1 MKRTVAILAIVSAA
15 ACGPAAERQID
26 DAFQT
31 ARLALWRGDL
41 AHALDVAD
49 RGLAL
54 VKSTPESGAAWRL
67 RLLRAEILL
76 AKPDLPQALPTL
88 TQPMPDGAS
97 FAALR
102 GRREYLVA
110 RSQVLQ
116 GRLAESLAT
125 LDQAARQAPD
135 DRELRLDAEV
145 LGGQVRMRLGKWDE
159 AESRL
164 TETVAEAVKNGD
176 RYREVLALNNLG
188 MGMLVRNRCDEALQW
203 FERVLSFSDLDQM
216 LVYSG
221 AMNNAGICYA
231 RLGRF
236 DRAVAVQQQA
246 VESHQRRGVATYQEQ
261 ALGELGSTYLLQND
275 VERARPYF
283 QQALKIASDIGN
295 DEDAALWAGNLASA
309 ALVSGQLD
317 DAERYNE
324 EAKRLNPA
332 SRANRVAWTTL
343 YSGRIAAARG
353 RSDDARRLF
362 EQALASSEGQP
373 RLKWAAHEGLAGI
386 ANDAGD
392 KAAARRHFEDALAAI
407 ERTRADLL
415 KTDYKLSF
423 LSELIR
429 FYRNYVDMLV
439 DQGAIER
446 ALEIADSSRGRVLAD
461 GHGIAPPA
469 RARASTFTRL
479 AGRSGTV
486 LVSYWLAPLHSY
498 AWVVDGRGVKI
509 HRLPP
514 AAEIEKLVARH
525 AASIQNSMS
534 DPLAA
539 RGGAGDQLFQMLVA
553 PVLGS
558 NASGSSVIIVPDGP
572 LHGLN
577 FETLPVDGPRRH
589 YWIEDAELQVAPA
602 LALLTEPD
610 SAPAAAPT
618 LLVIG
623 NPTSH
628 DPQFPPLRHA
638 SAEMSSIAGHFAPD
652 RTASYQGERASPAA
666 YREAAPDRFTL
677 VHFAA
682 HAAAN
687 VESPLDSA
695 VILASSDR
703 AYKLYAR
710 DVANLPLRA
719 ELVTVSACRSAGERA
734 YTGEGLVG
742 FAWAFL
748 RAGARRVVA
757 GLWDVDDRSTA
768 ELMDSMYARLALG
781 YSPPRAL
788 REAKLTLL
796 ARGGTTAKPYYW
808 APFQVFTVTAQR
820 RIGG

>member
-1 MKRTVAILAIVSAA
+1 MKRIVAILALVSIA
-15 ACGPAAERQID
+15 ACGPPTARQID
-26 DAFQT
+26 EAFQS
-31 ARLALWRGDL
+31 ARLAMWRGDL
-41 AHALDVAD
+41 ANALAVAD
-49 RGLAL
+49 AGIALAG
-54 VKSTPESGAAWRL
+54 SQPASATAWRL

-76 AKPDLPQALPTL
+76 AKPDVQQALPTL
-88 TQPMPDGAS
+88 SEPIPDGAE
-97 FAALR
+97 FAPLR
-102 GRREYLVA
+102 GRQEYLVA

-116 GRLAESLAT
+116 GRLAEALTT
-125 LDQAARQAPD
+125 LDEAAREAPD

-164 TETVAEAVKNGD
+164 NDTVEEAVKDGD

-203 FERVLSFSDLDQM
+203 FERVLSFKDLDQM

-261 ALGELGSTYLLQND
+261 ALGELGTTYLLQSD
-275 VERARPYF
+275 VEHARPYL
-283 QQALKIASDIGN
+283 QQAFKIATDIGN
-295 DEDAALWAGNLASA
+295 NEDAALWAGNLASA
-309 ALVSGQLD
+309 ALVAGQLD
-317 DAERYNE
+317 DAERFNE
-324 EAKRLNPA
+324 EAKRLNPPN
-332 SRANRVAWTTL
+332 RTNRVAWTTL

-353 RSDDARRLF
+353 KTDEARRLF
-362 EQALASSEGQP
+362 EQVLTSSEGQP
-373 RLKWAAHEGLAGI
+373 RLKWAAHEGLADL
-386 ANDAGD
+386 ASDSGD
-392 KAAARRHFEDALAAI
+392 KAAARRHFEAALQAI

-439 DQGAIER
+439 DQGAIEN
-446 ALEIADSSRGRVLAD
+446 ALEVADSSRGRVLAD

-469 RARASTFTRL
+469 RAQASTFIRL
-479 AGRSGTV
+479 AARSGTV
-486 LVSYWLAPLHSY
+486 LVSYWLGRVHSFVW
-498 AWVVDGRGVKI
+498 AVDGRGVKV

-514 AAEIEKLVARH
+514 AAEIEKLVAQH
-525 AASIQNSMS
+525 VASIQNSMS

-539 RGGAGDQLFQMLVA
+539 RGGPGDQLFQLLVA
-553 PVLGS
+553 PVMGS
-558 NASGSSVIIVPDGP
+558 MASGSSVIIVPDGA

-589 YWIEDAELQVAPA
+589 YWIEDVQVQVAPA
-602 LALLTEPD
+602 LSLLTEAD
-610 SAPAAAPT
+610 AAPAAAPS

-623 NPTSH
+623 DPTST
-628 DPQFPPLRHA
+628 DPQFPPLRYA
-638 SAEMSSIAGHFAPD
+638 STEMSSIAGHFAQD
-652 RTASYQGERASPAA
+652 HTTSYRGERASPAA
-666 YREAAPDRFTL
+666 YREAAPDRFSL

-687 VESPLDSA
+687 VDSPLDSA
-695 VILASSDR
+695 VILAGPDR

-710 DVANLPLRA
+710 DVATMPLRA

-734 YTGEGLVG
+734 YTGEGLIG

-768 ELMDSMYARLALG
+768 ELMDWMYARLAAG
-781 YSPPRAL
+781 DSPPSAL
-788 REAKLTLL
+788 RQAKLGLL
-796 ARGGTTAKPYYW
+796 ARGGPTAKPYYW
-808 APFQVFTVTAQR
+808 APFQVFTVTVGR
-820 RIGG
+820 R